1 LNKQKFAIIVISK
14 SGTTLEPAL
23 AFQLIRKQLEKNVGA
38 ANLNKLIVAI
48 TDYHKGTLHDFA
60 KEQGYTMFGIPDNVG
75 GRFSTLTAVGLFP
88 MLLKGIDPIQVL
100 KGAKQAL
107 KDTESPSLLMNSAF
121 LYACYRNY
129 LYKNRKLSVEN
140 FVVYDPNLTFVA
152 EM

>member
-1 LNKQKFAIIVISK
+1 
-14 SGTTLEPAL
+14 
-23 AFQLIRKQLEKNVGA
+23 
-38 ANLNKLIVAI
+38 
-48 TDYHKGTLHDFA
+48 
-60 KEQGYTMFGIPDNVG
+60 MFGIPDNVG

-107 KDTESPSLLMNSAF
+107 KDTESSSLLMNSAF

-140 FVVYDPNLTFVA
+140 FIVYDPNLTFVA

>member
-1 LNKQKFAIIVISK
+1 VVISK

-23 AFQLIRKQLEKNVGA
+23 GFRLVRKQLEKNLGTTNISKFV
-38 ANLNKLIVAI
+38 VAI

-60 KEQGYTMFGIPDNVG
+60 KAQGYTMFGIPDNIG

-88 MLLKGIDPIQVL
+88 MILKGIDPLQVL
-100 KGAKQAL
+100 KGAHQAL
-107 KDTESPSLLMNSAF
+107 KDTDSPSLAMNSAY

-129 LYKNRKLSVEN
+129 LYKNKKLSVEN
-140 FVVYDPNLTFVA
+140 FIVYDPNLTFVA